1 MNAAILAAIIALTPG
16 FNQGIPAAGQVAAVQ
31 VVTQSAAPTVALKT
45 VSTARTWTN
54 ALETVV
60 SKHVRYDFAVTNFDG
75 NAAIPTNTV
84 DHFDYADWIVN
95 GTNFI
100 VGKVTAS
107 AFLATNVVETG
118 GKILAAEY
126 TVTNDLASV
135 TASAHYGVDSP
146 DSATFYFGDPIIVTG
161 ATDGDVVK
169 LILK

>member
-1 MNAAILAAIIALTPG
+1 MPGQRLPFWFRVTAAE
-16 FNQGIPAAGQVAAVQ
+16 VAEDDAKRSEGEAQ
-31 VVTQSAAPTVALKT
+31 
-45 VSTARTWTN
+45 RMETN
-54 ALETVV
+54 ARQV
-60 SKHVRYDFAVTNFDG
+60 
-75 NAAIPTNTV
+75 
-84 DHFDYADWIVN
+84 ADWIIN

-100 VGKVTAS
+100 VGRVTAS
-107 AFLATNVVETG
+107 AFLATNVVATG

-161 ATDGDVVK
+161 ATDGDVIK